1 MAFYDNIFPG
11 LSNVFDGVGDF
22 ISGPDLPEA
31 PDYTGAAEAT
41 AQGNL
46 DLARQQTQANRVNEY
61 NPLGSR
67 TFEQGFDQ
75 EGYDAAMAQW
85 NGLSDGVRNLL
96 QTTSTISDGSF
107 GGAPNRD
114 DFLTD
119 EWTATTT
126 LTPEQQRIFETG
138 QQSQQKSADLG
149 LMGLGQMED
158 TFGSKFSIDGSAPE
172 YGGPSYSGI
181 GGNVPTYQGGDY
193 DKTRSDVVDAMM
205 SRVNT
210 DIGRDRDTKSAQLI
224 AQGIPKG
231 SEAYNREMEQLDRKQ
246 TDARQQANIAATS
259 QAAQEHGL
267 RQSDAQ
273 AQFVNEMASRGMTES
288 EAINLFQNQMQG
300 SMNEFTTG
308 MDSRRQNISEALT
321 QRNQPLNEYN
331 AFSTGSQV
339 NMPQFQ
345 AYGQA
350 PQVSGP
356 DYTGAATAA
365 GNYAMGD
372 YNSQMSGR
380 NALMGG
386 LFNLGA
392 GYLAG
397 G

>member
-1 MAFYDNIFPG
+1 MGF
-11 LSNVFDGVGDF
+11 GDF
-22 ISGPDLPEA
+22 LGDVAHIGSLGLIDDDIFAAPPLPDA

-41 AQGNL
+41 SAGNL
-46 DLARQQTQANRVNEY
+46 DLARQQTQANRVNEF

-75 EGYDAAMAQW
+75 AGYDAAMADW
-85 NGLSDGVRNLL
+85 NNVSPEAAALL
-96 QTTSTISDGSF
+96 EQTFNISGGKF

-119 EWTATTT
+119 QWTSTTT
-126 LTPEQQRIFETG
+126 LTPEQQAIFETG
-138 QQSQQKSADLG
+138 QQSQQRTADLG

-158 TFGSKFSIDGSAPE
+158 TFGSKFSTDSLGDIGT
-172 YGGPSYSGI
+172 YGDQRQRI
-181 GGNVPTYQGGDY
+181 A
-193 DKTRSDVVDAMM
+193 DAMM

-210 DIGRDRDTKSAQLI
+210 DIGRDRETKSAQLI

-246 TDARQQANIAATS
+246 TDARQQAEIAST
-259 QAAQEHGL
+259 AQVG
-267 RQSDAQ
+267 Q
-273 AQFVNEMASRGMTES
+273 T
-288 EAINLFQNQMQG
+288 QNQ
-300 SMNEFTTG
+300 EFEN
-308 MDSRRQNISEALT
+308 RRQQIAEMLSE
-321 QRNQPLNEYN
+321 RNQPLNEYN
-331 AFSTGSQV
+331 AFQSGSQV

-350 PQVSGP
+350 PQVAGP
-356 DYTGAATAA
+356 DYLGAATQA
-365 GNYAMGD
+365 GQYALGD
-372 YNSQMSGR
+372 YNAQQAGDNMLMS
-380 NALMGG
+380 G